1 MMNLLFWQPFQISKN
16 FYNIFYFFSY
26 WYIWL
31 IVGIISLFFLFK
43 KAKEPL
49 FFLWI
54 SLAVAQIIEAVLK
67 HLSPWDRPFIELGL
81 TPPDWLT
88 SYSQGSFPS
97 GHAMKGIIVLYFLF
111 LYHKKIFILALPGV
125 LIMDYTRIYFG
136 LHYPI
141 DILGGSIIGLVVIFI
156 LNYFLKNNDK

>member
-1 MMNLLFWQPFQISKN
+1 MNFLFWQPFQISETY
-16 FYNIFYFFSY
+16 FDVLYFFSY

-31 IVGIISLFFLFK
+31 IVVIISLIFLFK
-43 KAKEPL
+43 NTKKSL
-49 FFLWI
+49 FLLWM
-54 SLAVAQIIEAVLK
+54 SLVIAQIIETGLK
-67 HLSPWDRPFIELGL
+67 HFSPWSRPFLESGSA
-81 TPPDWLT
+81 PPDWLT

-111 LYHKKIFILALPGV
+111 LYNKKIFFLAIPGV
-125 LIMDYTRIYFG
+125 LIMDFTRIYFG

-141 DILGGSIIGLVVIFI
+141 DILGGSIIALVIIFM

>member
-1 MMNLLFWQPFQISKN
+1 MNFLFWQPFQIAKN
-16 FYNIFYFFSY
+16 YYDVLYFFSY

-31 IVGIISLFFLFK
+31 IVVIISLFFLFK
-43 KAKEPL
+43 NTKKSL
-49 FFLWI
+49 FFLWM
-54 SLAVAQIIEAVLK
+54 SLVIAQTIETVLK
-67 HLSPWDRPFIELGL
+67 HFSPWSRPFLELGS
-81 TPPDWLT
+81 TPPNWLT

-111 LYHKKIFILALPGV
+111 LYNKKIFILALPGV

-141 DILGGSIIGLVVIFI
+141 DILGGSIIGLVVIFM